1 MEVNN
6 NTNEVSEARKKRNRD
21 QFYVILAGLIGYGL
35 ILIAIVIGTFFVIR
49 NTFNKKDAEVARAV
63 AGSEVSTVDV
73 KPASDTDENITIE
86 ETEPDI
92 PSEPA
97 QNEEPVIAE
106 HGADPSEY
114 TTNDGAIDYSIS
126 LFKPGKRD
134 ISLKW
139 KDTVFSRLENVK
151 SPKDAAVNSFRMQR
165 KYARLADDREL
176 EMCIYSDPSTDQ
188 TDKITTVE
196 TGQGRLLIIDYYYD
210 NGVINYVAERGA
222 DIDYPIDISSGKVTS
237 RYYFSNDSMVK
248 YSYCEDDKATV
259 FSAASLKDYSQGTVE
274 QYEYLEEKMIN
285 KAYITYNAA
294 ASLDEVQYIEGY
306 ILDEYEQALGEVS
319 IKVFDEADM
328 TEVAGTETDGD
339 GHYSL
344 SIPVNN
350 DSSYMLSAYKESLD
364 EVRIYGVTAVE
375 GSGTYFVPTPRMTY
389 SDDGAEYNVQ
399 VVVRDSVD
407 NSVPITDASI
417 RLRPGLDCKEGDVV
431 ASSVLDATGA
441 AMFTMQTG
449 NYTAEVSKGGYENSY
464 FNVVVTMNRLQ
475 VIGYAVKDI
484 ADDELQIITA
494 WDTTPLDLDVWLIYA
509 GAENVIRPTQDS
521 VGSVNTETVTVKS
534 DDKSLFRYYVSDYS
548 DSIGNDPNSGNMTT
562 SGARVYIYSNEGM
575 IAAYHVPLGHLGV
588 VWEPFMLRNGTVIPV
603 NNYYNAIEADSYF
616 TSK

>member
-6 NTNEVSEARKKRNRD
+6 NTNEVSEAKKKRNRD

-35 ILIAIVIGTFFVIR
+35 ILIAIVIGTFFIIR

-63 AGSEVSTVDV
+63 AGSEAGTVEAE
-73 KPASDTDENITIE
+73 PASDTDENTTTE
-86 ETEPDI
+86 EAVPES
-92 PSEPA
+92 PSEPV
-97 QNEEPVIAE
+97 QKEEPVVTE

-114 TTNDGAIDYSIS
+114 STNDGAIDYSIT

-134 ISLKW
+134 ATLKW

-151 SPKDAAVNSFRMQR
+151 SPKDASVNTFRMQR
-165 KYARLADDREL
+165 KYSRLADDREL
-176 EMCIYSDPSTDQ
+176 ELCIYSNPSTNE
-188 TDKITTVE
+188 TEKITAIE

-210 NGVINYVAERGA
+210 QGVINYVAERGA

-294 ASLDEVQYIEGY
+294 AALDEVQYIEGY
-306 ILDEYEQALGEVS
+306 ILDEYEQALADVS

-328 TEVAGTETDGD
+328 TEVAGTATDGD
-339 GHYSL
+339 GHYRL
-344 SIPVNN
+344 GIPVNN
-350 DSSYMLSAYKESLD
+350 DASYMLSAYKESLD
-364 EVRIYGVTAVE
+364 EARIYGVTAVE

-417 RLRPGLDCKEGDVV
+417 RLRQGLDCKEGDVV

-475 VIGYAVKDI
+475 AIGYAVKDI

-494 WDTTPLDLDVWLIYA
+494 WDTTPLDLDAWLIYA
-509 GAENVIRPTQDS
+509 GAENVIRPVQDS

-548 DSIGNDPNSGNMTT
+548 DSIGNDPNSGNMTS
-562 SGARVYIYSNEGM
+562 SGARVYVYSNEGL

-588 VWEPFMLRNGTVIPV
+588 VWEPFMYRNGTVIPV
-603 NNYYNAIEADSYF
+603 NHYYNAIEAGSYF

>member
-6 NTNEVSEARKKRNRD
+6 NTNEVSEAKKKRNRD
-21 QFYVILAGLIGYGL
+21 QFYIVLVGLIGYGL
-35 ILIAIVIGTFFVIR
+35 ILIAIVIGMFFIIR

-63 AGSEVSTVDV
+63 ADSEAVTVEAG
-73 KPASDTDENITIE
+73 PASDTDENITTEEAVTESPSESVQKE
-86 ETEPDI
+86 ET
-92 PSEPA
+92 
-97 QNEEPVIAE
+97 VITE
-106 HGADPSEY
+106 HGADKSEY
-114 TTNDGAIDYSIS
+114 STNDGAIDYSIT

-134 ISLKW
+134 VSLKW

-151 SPKDAAVNSFRMQR
+151 SPMDASVNTFRMQR

-176 EMCIYSDPSTDQ
+176 ELCVYSDPATNE
-188 TDKITTVE
+188 TGKITAIE

-210 NGVINYVAERGA
+210 HGVINYVAERGA

-294 ASLDEVQYIEGY
+294 ASLEEVQYVEGY
-306 ILDEYEQALGEVS
+306 ILDEYEQALADVS

-339 GHYSL
+339 GHYRL
-344 SIPVNN
+344 GIPVNN
-350 DSSYMLSAYKESLD
+350 DAAYMLSAYKESLD

-417 RLRPGLDCKEGDVV
+417 RLRQGLDCKEGDVV

-494 WDTTPLDLDVWLIYA
+494 WDTTPLDLDARLIYA
-509 GAENVIRPTQDS
+509 GAKNVIRPIQDS
-521 VGSVNTETVTVKS
+521 VGSVNTETVTVNS

-548 DSIGNDPNSGNMTT
+548 DSIGNDPNSGNMTS

-588 VWEPFMLRNGTVIPV
+588 VWEPFMYRNGTVIPV
-603 NNYYNAIEADSYF
+603 NHYYNAIEADSYF